1 MRRCGQ
7 GNAHKQQQSN
17 KKAAAGGGFQ
27 LFRVVPRFNDTPE
40 IREYYEFME
49 YYPFVR
55 AVPAAF
61 YFLRRRAALPACRKR
76 WAKRRMKSGPQT
88 IRREVV
94 SLMNWITKAYNAHG
108 GDKMRTTPADV
119 MLLLLRLYKLDELKT
134 YSPAQFAAAIDAVWD
149 NVLALERRNRSS
161 SAPSRPPRPKRTAC

>member
-1 MRRCGQ
+1 M
-7 GNAHKQQQSN
+7 
-17 KKAAAGGGFQ
+17 
-27 LFRVVPRFNDTPE
+27 
-40 IREYYEFME
+40 
-49 YYPFVR
+49 
-55 AVPAAF
+55 
-61 YFLRRRAALPACRKR
+61 PACRKR

-88 IRREVV
+88 IKAEVV

-149 NVLALERRNRSS
+149 DVLALERPEPVKLSTQP
-161 SAPSRPPRPKRTAC
+161 SAPAKRTACWTASCRGSAVSPAT

>member
-1 MRRCGQ
+1 MPQ
-7 GNAHKQQQSN
+7 
-17 KKAAAGGGFQ
+17 
-27 LFRVVPRFNDTPE
+27 FNDTPE

-49 YYPFVR
+49 YYPLCGLYRLHFTQEGSFAR
-55 AVPAAF
+55 
-61 YFLRRRAALPACRKR
+61 LQKALGKAPDEKWTADDK
-76 WAKRRMKSGPQT
+76 A
-88 IRREVV
+88 EVV

-149 NVLALERRNRSS
+149 DVLALERPEPVKLSTQP
-161 SAPSRPPRPKRTAC
+161 SAPPKRTACWTASCRGSAVSPAT